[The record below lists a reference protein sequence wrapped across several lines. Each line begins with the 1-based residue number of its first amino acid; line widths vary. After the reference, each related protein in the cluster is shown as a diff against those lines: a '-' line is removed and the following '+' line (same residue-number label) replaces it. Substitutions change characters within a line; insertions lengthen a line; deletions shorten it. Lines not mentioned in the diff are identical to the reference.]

1 MTGKN
6 ELNSKQRA
14 AAIALAGGAAR
25 SAVAAELAISDRTLA
40 AWLQRDDFLAVVN
53 EATGR
58 MAMAAAPMAQ
68 QVLIRQLAD
77 SNPWVAQSAAREVLR
92 QAQTASGAAAATVT
106 VQFEAMPVP
115 AMPAALEDDG
125 R

>member
-1 MTGKN
+1 
-6 ELNSKQRA
+6 
-14 AAIALAGGAAR
+14 
-25 SAVAAELAISDRTLA
+25 
-40 AWLQRDDFLAVVN
+40 
-53 EATGR
+53 
-58 MAMAAAPMAQ
+58 MAAAPMAQ
-68 QVLIRQLAD
+68 QVLIRQLSD
-77 SNPWVAQSAAREVLR
+77 GNPWVAQSAAREVLR